1 MPLQVGPCDPWEVEL
16 CCTLPEDLDEAVID
30 RWTRVASQTLWRL
43 SGMRWGPCPVTVRP
57 CRRACLDSAPI
68 SFQAGAG
75 TGPWVPY
82 IGTDGAWR
90 NASVCG
96 CGSSSDCSCGELCE
110 VKLPGPVYD
119 VVSVNVDG
127 VDLVPEAYRVDA
139 PGLLVRTDG
148 ECWPEC
154 QDLAAPE
161 GAPGTWTVTYRWGL
175 PLDEAAIAAVS
186 ELTCQLI
193 LACLPPGTKGCG
205 ECRLPGNVTRVVR
218 RGVEIE
224 MADPTVIFA
233 EGRTG
238 LPLVDLWLKTIN
250 PHGLASPSR
259 VYSPDYRRPRVTTW
273 P

>member
-1 MPLQVGPCDPWEVEL
+1 MPLQVGPCDPWPVDL
-16 CCTLPEDLDEAVID
+16 CCQLPEDLDQAVID

-57 CRRACLDSAPI
+57 CRRACADSSPI

-82 IGTDGAWR
+82 IGEDGQWR

-96 CGSSSDCSCGELCE
+96 CPSSDCSCGELCE
-110 VKLPGPVYD
+110 VYLPGPVYD
-119 VVSVNVDG
+119 VVEVNEG
-127 VDLVPEAYRVDA
+127 GQILVPGIEYRVDA
-139 PGLLVRTDG
+139 PGKLVRLG
-148 ECWPEC
+148 GQCWMSC
-154 QDLAAPE
+154 QDMAAPE
-161 GAPGTWTVTYRWGL
+161 GAPNTLTVTYRWGL
-175 PLDEAAIAAVS
+175 PLDDAAIAAVS

-193 LACLPPGTKGCG
+193 LACLPPGTRGCG

-224 MADPTVIFA
+224 MADPTLIFT

-238 LPLVDLWLKTIN
+238 LPLTDLWIRTVN
-250 PHGLASPSR
+250 PGGLTSPSR
-259 VYSPDYRRPRVTTW
+259 VYSPDFRRPRITTW